1 MIILVCLLFFLGI
14 SDYVLSSICKTNGTQ
29 EKYIT
34 VKNSKITHRLALGA
48 IRGSFVASCSAG
60 F

>member
-1 MIILVCLLFFLGI
+1 M
-14 SDYVLSSICKTNGTQ
+14 KTNNTQ
-29 EKYIT
+29 GEFNSAKLNYT

-48 IRGSFVASCSAG
+48 IRGNLVASCSAG